1 MTSDC
6 AIVQV
11 QGRRIWDSRGRPTV
25 EVDIALDD
33 GSHGRGIAPAGASTG
48 SGEAREL
55 RDGGDRLAGFDVQRA
70 VELLNTEV
78 RSLLVGQPIADQA
91 ALDARLVAADGTPDR
106 SRLGGN
112 TLIASSLGLLNARA
126 ASRRTPL
133 WRLLRAGE
141 CTAIPVPEIQI
152 FGGGAH
158 AQGRCDIQ
166 DFMVVPY
173 GAPSYA
179 DALAWVAEIYLCAG
193 RRLQRRGQL
202 QGVADE
208 GGYWPA
214 FTRNEEGVEELTRV
228 IEDAGFVPGA
238 QVSIALDAAAT
249 QWQHAGRYRWQLEQR
264 DFSTAQLLDEYG
276 RWLDRYPIVS
286 IEDPLAENDHD
297 GMREFTRRFGHRIQV
312 VGDDYL
318 VTSAVRIE
326 RAARAGACNT
336 VLIKP
341 NQAGTVTETV
351 AAIAAAR
358 AAGYRFI
365 VSARSGETEDTT
377 MVHLAMGWG
386 ADGFKVG
393 SFTRSERMA
402 KWNEML
408 RIEESLGDRAR
419 YRGVEPFPRSRP
431 DATAGR

>member
-1 MTSDC
+1 MTSEC
-6 AIVQV
+6 AIVHV
-11 QGRRIWDSRGRPTV
+11 QGRRIWDSRGRPTI

-33 GSHGRGIAPAGASTG
+33 GSWGRGIAPAGASMG
-48 SGEAREL
+48 SGEACEL
-55 RDGGDRLAGFDVQRA
+55 RDGGERLAGFDVQRA

-78 RSLLVGQPIADQA
+78 RSLLVGQSIADQA

-112 TLIASSLGLLNARA
+112 TLIASSLALLNARA

-133 WRLLRAGE
+133 WRMLQTAE
-141 CTAIPVPEIQI
+141 SAAIPVPEIQI

-158 AQGRCDIQ
+158 ARGRCDIQ
-166 DFMVVPY
+166 DFMVVPC
-173 GAPSYA
+173 GALSYA

-193 RRLQRRGQL
+193 RRLAQRGQL

-214 FTRNEEGVEELTRV
+214 FRRNEEGVEELTRV

-238 QVSIALDAAAT
+238 QVGIALDAAAT
-249 QWQHAGRYRWQLEQR
+249 QWQHAGHYRWQLEQR

-297 GMREFTRRFGHRIQV
+297 GMREFTRRFGNRIQV

-318 VTSAVRIE
+318 VTSAARIE
-326 RAARAGACNT
+326 RAARAGVCNT

-341 NQAGTVTETV
+341 NQAGTVTET
-351 AAIAAAR
+351 AAAVAAAR
-358 AAGYRFI
+358 VAGYRFI

-419 YRGVEPFPRSRP
+419 YRGTEPFTPRS
-431 DATAGR
+431 

>member
-1 MTSDC
+1 MTSEC
-6 AIVQV
+6 AIVHV
-11 QGRRIWDSRGRPTV
+11 QGRRIWDSRGRPTI

-33 GSHGRGIAPAGASTG
+33 GSWGRGTAPAGASMG
-48 SGEAREL
+48 SGEACEL
-55 RDGGDRLAGFDVQRA
+55 RDGGERLAGFDVQRA

-78 RSLLVGQPIADQA
+78 RSLLVGQSIADQA

-112 TLIASSLGLLNARA
+112 TLIASSLALLNARA

-133 WRLLRAGE
+133 WRMLQTAE
-141 CTAIPVPEIQI
+141 SAAIPVPEIQI

-158 AQGRCDIQ
+158 ARGRCDIQ
-166 DFMVVPY
+166 DFMVVPC

-193 RRLQRRGQL
+193 RRLAQRGQL

-214 FTRNEEGVEELTRV
+214 FRRNEEGVEELTRV

-238 QVSIALDAAAT
+238 QVGIALDAAAT
-249 QWQHAGRYRWQLEQR
+249 QWQHAGHYRWQLEQR

-297 GMREFTRRFGHRIQV
+297 GMREFTRRFGNRIQV

-318 VTSAVRIE
+318 VTSAARIE
-326 RAARAGACNT
+326 RAARAGVCNT

-341 NQAGTVTETV
+341 NQAGTVTET
-351 AAIAAAR
+351 AAAVAAAR
-358 AAGYRFI
+358 VAGYRFI

-419 YRGVEPFPRSRP
+419 YRGTEPFTPRS
-431 DATAGR
+431 

>member
-1 MTSDC
+1 MTSEC
-6 AIVQV
+6 AIVHV
-11 QGRRIWDSRGRPTV
+11 QGRRIWDSRGRPTI

-33 GSHGRGIAPAGASTG
+33 GSWGRGTAPAGASMG
-48 SGEAREL
+48 SGEACEL
-55 RDGGDRLAGFDVQRA
+55 RDGGERLAGFDVQRA

-78 RSLLVGQPIADQA
+78 RSLLVGQSIADQA

-112 TLIASSLGLLNARA
+112 TLIASSLALLNARA

-133 WRLLRAGE
+133 WRMLQTAE
-141 CTAIPVPEIQI
+141 SAAIPVPEIQI

-158 AQGRCDIQ
+158 ARGRCDIQ
-166 DFMVVPY
+166 DFMVVPC

-193 RRLQRRGQL
+193 RRLAQRGQL

-214 FTRNEEGVEELTRV
+214 FRRNEEGVEELTRV

-238 QVSIALDAAAT
+238 QVGIALDAAAT
-249 QWQHAGRYRWQLEQR
+249 QWQHAGHYRWQLEQR

-297 GMREFTRRFGHRIQV
+297 GIREFTRRFGDRIQV

-318 VTSAVRIE
+318 VTSAARIE
-326 RAARAGACNT
+326 RAARAGVCNT

-341 NQAGTVTETV
+341 NQAGTVTET
-351 AAIAAAR
+351 AAAVAAAR
-358 AAGYRFI
+358 VAGYRFI

-419 YRGVEPFPRSRP
+419 YRGTEPFTPRS
-431 DATAGR
+431 

>member
-1 MTSDC
+1 MPTI
-6 AIVQV
+6 AQV

-25 EVDIALDD
+25 EVDVTLDD
-33 GSHGRGIAPAGASTG
+33 TSWGRGVAPAGASMG
-48 SGEAREL
+48 SGEACEL
-55 RDGGDRLAGFDVQRA
+55 RDGGERLGGFDVQRA
-70 VELLNTEV
+70 VGLLNTTV

-91 ALDARLVAADGTPDR
+91 TLDARLLAADGTSDR

-112 TLIASSLGLLNARA
+112 TLIATSLALLNARA
-126 ASRRTPL
+126 ASGRIPL
-133 WRLLRAGE
+133 WRMLQSKE
-141 CTAIPVPEIQI
+141 NYAIPVPEIQI

-158 AQGRCDIQ
+158 AHGRCDIQ
-166 DFMVVPY
+166 DFLVVPC
-173 GAPSYA
+173 GAPSYT
-179 DALAWVAEIYLCAG
+179 DALAWVAEVYLCAG
-193 RRLQRRGQL
+193 RRLARRGQL

-214 FTRNEEGVEELTRV
+214 FLRNEEGVEELTRA
-228 IEDAGFVPGA
+228 IEEAGFVAGE
-238 QVSIALDAAAT
+238 QVAIALDAAAT
-249 QWQHAGRYRWQLEQR
+249 QWHEGGRYRWRLENR
-264 DFSTAQLLDEYG
+264 DFEVEQLLDEYG

-286 IEDPLAENDHD
+286 IEDPLAEDDHD
-297 GMREFTRRFGHRIQV
+297 GMREFTRRFGDRIQV

-318 VTSAVRIE
+318 VTSAARIE
-326 RAARAGACNT
+326 RAARDGVCNT

-341 NQAGTVTETV
+341 NQTGTVTAT
-351 AAIAAAR
+351 AAAVAAAR
-358 AAGYRFI
+358 TAGYRFI

-408 RIEESLGDRAR
+408 RIEESMGSRAG
-419 YRGVEPFPRSRP
+419 YRGAEPFRMTSSRVKAQL
-431 DATAGR
+431 AT